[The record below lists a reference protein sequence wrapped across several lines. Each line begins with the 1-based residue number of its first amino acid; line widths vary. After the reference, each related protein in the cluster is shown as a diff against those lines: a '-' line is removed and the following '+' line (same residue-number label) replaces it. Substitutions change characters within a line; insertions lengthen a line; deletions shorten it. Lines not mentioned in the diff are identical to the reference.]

1 MGGVAWTEEED
12 HLLMRCIEQY
22 GEGKWHRV
30 PQLAGNNSK
39 YMVYT
44 MLCLMQNHRY
54 RRLNSTLTI
63 VRNAFLVNNVVLLRT
78 EPVPKELSTEMAKLP
93 PAKHKERWSLIAGRL
108 PGRTA
113 NDVKNY
119 WNCHL
124 SKKLDPQQIRN
135 HEDNDLNTKDG
146 IEMLSPSQPRD
157 FATSSGGWTQ
167 PPTAALEA
175 PSSAHPP
182 VPEEIGTSPSSP
194 PPMLYV
200 DQDEFN
206 NSNPPFFKEDGH
218 VLGDLGKDLQFDG
231 SAGLMQS
238 SNQWDWDDL
247 ISDMDLWR

>member
-12 HLLMRCIEQY
+12 HLLMSCIGQY

-30 PQLAGNNSK
+30 PQLAGLNRCRKS
-39 YMVYT
+39 
-44 MLCLMQNHRY
+44 C
-54 RRLNSTLTI
+54 RLRWLNYLRPNIKRGSFTEEEVDLI
-63 VRNAFLVNNVVLLRT
+63 IKLHNLLGN
-78 EPVPKELSTEMAKLP
+78 
-93 PAKHKERWSLIAGRL
+93 RWSMIAGRL

-124 SKKLDPQQIRN
+124 GKKLDPQQIRN

-146 IEMLSPSQPRD
+146 IEILSPSQPRD
-157 FATSSGGWTQ
+157 FAASSGGWTQ
-167 PPTAALEA
+167 PSTAALEA
-175 PSSAHPP
+175 PNSVHPP
-182 VPEEIGTSPSSP
+182 MPEEIGTSPSSP

-218 VLGDLGKDLQFDG
+218 VLGDLRMDLQFDG

-247 ISDMDLWR
+247 ISDMDLWG